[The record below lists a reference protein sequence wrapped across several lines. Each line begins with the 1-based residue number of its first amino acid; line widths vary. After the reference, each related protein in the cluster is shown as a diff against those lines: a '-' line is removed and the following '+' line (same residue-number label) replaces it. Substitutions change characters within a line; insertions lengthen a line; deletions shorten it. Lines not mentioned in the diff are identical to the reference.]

1 MWWGDFK
8 KVKVSAGAFDG
19 RTTTGVRT
27 LLGAARVQVDFWD
40 KEDGYY
46 LNGTY
51 YGDKNLLAIGGAT
64 QFQSGN
70 VAATGDF
77 LMERKVKGGGAV
89 SIESE
94 FSYYDG
100 LGGYDGG
107 YHRSTGAYILGAY
120 LFGQPVGPGKFQL
133 LGKFA
138 KADFEL
144 GKTADYSQKTGE
156 VQFNYV
162 IKQFKARVMSFYRNQ
177 SFDRVRKDNW
187 TAGLGLQVQM

>member
-1 MWWGDFK
+1 
-8 KVKVSAGAFDG
+8 
-19 RTTTGVRT
+19 
-27 LLGAARVQVDFWD
+27 
-40 KEDGYY
+40 
-46 LNGTY
+46 
-51 YGDKNLLAIGGAT
+51 
-64 QFQSGN
+64 
-70 VAATGDF
+70 
-77 LMERKVKGGGAV
+77 MERKVKGGGAV

-100 LGGYDGG
+100 LGGYDGA

-120 LFGQPVGPGKFQL
+120 LFGQPVGPGKFQV

-144 GKTADYSQKTGE
+144 GKTADYSQKTSE

-177 SFDRVRKDNW
+177 SFDRVRRDNW